1 MGIMFNGGVNIE
13 TFPAYFVD
21 VLFYLP
27 YLSWGFNDVSSFLA
41 SHCGGAINVTLQS

>member
-21 VLFYLP
+21 VLFYFP
-27 YLSWGFNDVSSFLA
+27 YLGGGFNDISSVFEKTV
-41 SHCGGAINVTLQS
+41 GAINVTLQS